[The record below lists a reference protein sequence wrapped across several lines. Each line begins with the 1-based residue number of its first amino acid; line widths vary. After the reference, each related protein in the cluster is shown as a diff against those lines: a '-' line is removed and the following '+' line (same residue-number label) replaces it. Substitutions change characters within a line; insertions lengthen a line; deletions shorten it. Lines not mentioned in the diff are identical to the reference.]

1 MFSFG
6 IILLQIVL
14 LKEEIHILNK
24 IENEQYN
31 EIILNEL
38 YENI

>member
-14 LKEEIHILNK
+14 LEEEIDILNK
-24 IENEQYN
+24 IENEQHN